1 MFCLGQKKTC
11 TPWRVRADVGA
22 GVLVRLCGAL
32 LLVFGVAG
40 AGAAVAASAAAA
52 RVPVVAAESEQF
64 EIVGRWYAAG
74 LQFHVDR
81 AESNAPVEN
90 AQLAVEAAGK
100 EITAAYDAAA
110 GVYRIDD
117 AAWLAPLRA
126 PGEHPLSF
134 TLLAGE
140 DADLLA
146 GDLLVSAEM
155 DAGPQARSVFDAKIG
170 FLLFAALTVFALF
183 VWRRRV
189 QRGAA

>member
-11 TPWRVRADVGA
+11 TPWRVRAGA
-22 GVLVRLCGAL
+22 LVRWCGAL
-32 LLVFGVAG
+32 LLVFGGASVVAST
-40 AGAAVAASAAAA
+40 VANASTAAAA

-100 EITAAYDAAA
+100 EITAVYDAST
-110 GVYRIDD
+110 GVYHIDD
-117 AAWLAPLRA
+117 AVWLAPLRA

-140 DADLLA
+140 GADLLA
-146 GDLLVSAEM
+146 GDLLVSAEV
-155 DAGPQARSVFDAKIG
+155 DAGPQATTAFDLKIG
-170 FLLFAALTVFALF
+170 LLLPLVLVSLGMF
-183 VWRRRV
+183 VWRRRA

>member
-11 TPWRVRADVGA
+11 TPWRVRAGA
-22 GVLVRLCGAL
+22 LVRWCGAL
-32 LLVFGVAG
+32 LLIFGG
-40 AGAAVAASAAAA
+40 AGAVANASTAAAA

>member
-11 TPWRVRADVGA
+11 ALWRVSA
-22 GVLVRLCGAL
+22 GVRVDVLVRLCAAL
-32 LLVFGVAG
+32 LLVFG
-40 AGAAVAASAAAA
+40 GAAATAAAA
-52 RVPVVAAESEQF
+52 RVPVVTAESEQF

-74 LQFHVDR
+74 LQFHVDT
-81 AESNAPVEN
+81 AEGNVPVEN
-90 AQLAVEAAGK
+90 AQLAVEAFGK

>member
-11 TPWRVRADVGA
+11 TPWRVSAGVGA

-32 LLVFGVAG
+32 LLVFGVAV
-40 AGAAVAASAAAA
+40 AAVAASAAAA
-52 RVPVVAAESEQF
+52 RVPVVTAESEQF

-81 AESNAPVEN
+81 AEGNAPVEN
-90 AQLAVEAAGK
+90 AQLAVEAFGK
-100 EITAAYDAAA
+100 EITAAYDAAT

-146 GDLLVSAEM
+146 GDLLVSAEV
-155 DAGPQARSVFDAKIG
+155 DAGPQATTAFDWKIG
-170 FLLFAALTVFALF
+170 LLLPLVLVSLGMF
-183 VWRRRV
+183 VWRRRA
-189 QRGAA
+189 QRGVA